1 MKNRIKTKDIM
12 TVRAK
17 RLHEQGYT
25 CAICPTAISPQGAN
39 GCLDHNHITGGIR
52 AVLCRNCNGIEGKI
66 YNLAN
71 RAKRNGT
78 VYGFLRQLLQYYDEW
93 ELENENTLYHP
104 LHKTGDEKRVARN
117 TKARVQRAKAK
128 AKANIKG
135 K

>member
-1 MKNRIKTKDIM
+1 MKNRIRPKDIM

-25 CAICPTAISPQGAN
+25 CALCKCAISPSSAS
-39 GCLDHNHITGGIR
+39 GCLDHNHITGAIR

-78 VYGFLRQLLQYYDEW
+78 VYGFLLALMAYYDMWKVETGS
-93 ELENENTLYHP
+93 TLYHP
-104 LHKTGDEKRVARN
+104 NHKTGDEKRIARN
-117 TKARVQRAKAK
+117 NKVRVQRATAK

>member
-1 MKNRIKTKDIM
+1 MKNRIRPKDIM

-25 CAICPTAISPQGAN
+25 CALCKCAISPSSAS
-39 GCLDHNHITGGIR
+39 GCLDHNHITGAIR

-71 RAKRNGT
+71 RAKRAGT
-78 VYGFLRQLLQYYDEW
+78 VPLFLQAMLTYYNTW
-93 ELENENTLYHP
+93 KLETDSTLYHP
-104 LHKTGDEKRVARN
+104 NHKTGDEKRIARN
-117 TKARVQRAKAK
+117 TTARLRRVKAK
-128 AKANIKG
+128 AANNIKE